1 MERMISAMNKKTLL
15 GLVPP
20 MGWNSWNTFTWDI
33 NEQLIRD
40 VADRF
45 VAEGYK
51 EAGYEYIV
59 IDDCWSLKERDTEGR
74 LVPDPEKFPSGMK
87 ALADYIHEKGLKF
100 GMYSCVGTH
109 TCAGYPGSF
118 EHEFQDA
125 EQLAEWGVDFLKYD
139 YCFKPR
145 HISGELLYKRMS
157 LALKNSGRNILFSAC
172 NWGEDGVYQWIRESG
187 AHMYRSTGDIQDH
200 WDSIKR
206 LTLSQLDK
214 QCYTGSFCHNDMDML
229 VVGMYG
235 GSNNDFI
242 GRIGGCTDIQYR
254 THFALWSLMGSPLM
268 IGCDIRSANQATKDI
283 LLNPDLIAINQDIE
297 SRGAYRIKPEPQWFH
312 TDEVFMLVKVL
323 TDGDLAIGFFNLSD
337 GQREISLQFW
347 DLGLPYASGFSL
359 SLKDCWKN
367 EELGVFTERFA
378 PTVPAHDCLVVRA
391 KLIHR

>member
-1 MERMISAMNKKTLL
+1 
-15 GLVPP
+15 

-33 NEQLIRD
+33 NEQLIRE

-45 VAEGYK
+45 VTEGYK

-59 IDDCWSLKERDTEGR
+59 IDDCWSLKQRDAEGR

-87 ALADYIHEKGLKF
+87 TLADYIHGKGLKF

-157 LALKNSGRNILFSAC
+157 LALKNCGRNILFSAC

-187 AHMYRSTGDIQDH
+187 AHMYRSTGDIQDN
-200 WDSIKR
+200 WDSIKK
-206 LTLSQLDK
+206 LALSQLDK
-214 QCYTGSFCHNDMDML
+214 QCYTGSFCHNDLDML

-242 GRIGGCTDIQYR
+242 GRIGGCSDVEYR

-283 LLNPDLIAINQDIE
+283 LLNPNLIAINQDPE

-312 TDEVFMLVKVL
+312 TDEVFMLVRVL
-323 TDGDLAIGFFNLSD
+323 ADGDLAIGFFNLSD

-347 DLGLPYASGFSL
+347 DLGLPFASGFSL
-359 SLKDCWKN
+359 SLKDCWTN
-367 EELGVFTERFA
+367 EELGVYTERFA

-391 KLIHR
+391 KLVRR

>member
-1 MERMISAMNKKTLL
+1 MDKPLL
-15 GLVPP
+15 GLTPA

-45 VAEGYK
+45 ESDGYK
-51 EAGYEYIV
+51 AAGYEYIV
-59 IDDCWSLKERDTEGR
+59 IDDCWSLKQRDQQGN
-74 LVPDPEKFPSGMK
+74 LVADPAKFPSGMK
-87 ALADYIHEKGLKF
+87 ALADYIHSKGLKF

-125 EQLAEWGVDFLKYD
+125 RLFAEWGVDYLKYD

-157 LALKNSGRNILFSAC
+157 LALKNSGREILFSAC
-172 NWGEDGVYQWIRESG
+172 NWGEDNVYQWIRESG

-200 WDSIKR
+200 WESIKN

-214 QCYTGSFCHNDMDML
+214 ECYTGSFCHNDMDML

-235 GSNNDFI
+235 GSNNSFI
-242 GRIGGCTDIQYR
+242 GSKIGGCTDNEYK
-254 THFALWSLMGSPLM
+254 THFSLWCMMGSPLM
-268 IGCDIRSANQATKDI
+268 MGCDIRTVSQTAKDM
-283 LLNPDLIAINQDIE
+283 LLNPELIAINQDIE

-312 TDEVFMLVKVL
+312 TEDVFMLVKVL
-323 TDGDLAIGFFNLSD
+323 SDGDVAIGFFNLSD
-337 GQREISLQFW
+337 DQRELSLQFW
-347 DLGLPYASGFSL
+347 DIGLPYASGYSL
-359 SLKDCWKN
+359 SLHDCWEQK
-367 EELGVFTERFA
+367 ELGVFKERFA
-378 PTVPAHDCLVVRA
+378 PVVPAHDCLIVRA
-391 KLIHR
+391 KLVE